1 MTFDLIGW
9 VFSPFLSYKCHLL
22 IISRAIGL
30 LVTFSSR
37 KRPDGVNGAF
47 RVHEGVWGL
56 SWDNRGH

>member
-30 LVTFSSR
+30 LVTFSS
-37 KRPDGVNGAF
+37 GNALT
-47 RVHEGVWGL
+47 E
-56 SWDNRGH
+56 